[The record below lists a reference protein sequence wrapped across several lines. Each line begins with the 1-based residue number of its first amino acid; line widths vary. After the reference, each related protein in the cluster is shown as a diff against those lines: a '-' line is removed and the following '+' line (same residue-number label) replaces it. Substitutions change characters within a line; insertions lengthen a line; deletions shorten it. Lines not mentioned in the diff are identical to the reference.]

1 MEKIENEKKINQFNK
16 EDKQVIAGANCVDQ
30 KFYIDPK
37 FSKLPEQ
44 IQEEIQIICVTL
56 SEKLGCI
63 FLMGFYED
71 GEVYFE
77 TVQFED
83 DINFD
88 HIGSELE
95 IKRVVKLHKELIESL
110 TLWYQVVIL
119 GNVDML

>member
-1 MEKIENEKKINQFNK
+1 MEKIDSIKNIDEYNNDE
-16 EDKQVIAGANCVDQ
+16 KQVIAGANCIDQ

-37 FSKLPEQ
+37 FSKLPSK
-44 IQEEIQIICVTL
+44 IQEDIQVICVTL

-63 FLMGFYED
+63 FLMGFYDD

-95 IKRVVKLHKELIESL
+95 IKRIVKTHRELIESL
-110 TLWYQVVIL
+110 TLWYQLVIQS
-119 GNVDML
+119 